1 MQTFVVGV
9 FALLAGALFSGG
21 AVWLVYSRKV
31 MQLQG
36 QVERAENLL
45 EVERT
50 GQQQLRDVFA
60 NLSSEALQQNNE
72 RFLQL
77 AQERMERQDQVAKS
91 GLQSLIDPLRNALE
105 QQQESLKTM
114 EQARQ
119 NAYGGIDSLLK
130 TMQESQKGLQAETGK
145 LVQALSKPSVRGQ
158 WGEIQ
163 LQRVVELAGMREH
176 CDFVQQQTS
185 TNDEKQQRPDMI
197 VKLPNKR
204 NIVVDAKMPFTAYF
218 DAMEATE
225 EQARVTK
232 LKEHAKDVRKHVK
245 AMNTRAYHAA
255 IDGAHDF
262 TVLFIPGEAFYH
274 AALEHDP
281 NLLEDAFNQGII
293 LVSPVGLLALLKT
306 VATGWREERLRED
319 AHTIQELGDEM
330 YKRLKVVTQHLARL
344 GKSLNDSVGAY
355 NKAVGSIERNLLTS
369 ARRMHEYAIGNE
381 ELETLPE
388 LEESAREFVKSEL
401 VEEEAE
407 SGERKA

>member
-21 AVWLVYSRKV
+21 TVWLLYSRKV

-119 NAYGGIDSLLK
+119 NAYGGVESLLK
-130 TMQESQKGLQAETGK
+130 AMQEGQKGLQAETGK

-158 WGEIQ
+158 WGEVQ
-163 LQRVVELAGMREH
+163 LQRVVEMAGMREH

-204 NIVVDAKMPFTAYF
+204 NIVVDSKMPFTAYF

-225 EQARVTK
+225 EQARVAK
-232 LKEHAKDVRKHVK
+232 LKEHARHVREHVK
-245 AMNTRAYHAA
+245 AMKKRAYHEA

-274 AALEHDP
+274 AALEHDH

-306 VATGWREERLRED
+306 VATGWREERLTED
-319 AHTIQELGDEM
+319 ARKIQELGNEM
-330 YKRLKVVTQHLARL
+330 YKRLKVVTGHLSRL
-344 GKSLNDSVGAY
+344 GKSLNESVQTGGRITRRCPR
-355 NKAVGSIERNLLTS
+355 KSIERNYCSSPVGAAYATVAS
-369 ARRMHEYAIGNE
+369 ATRSLDG
-381 ELETLPE
+381 TLPE
-388 LEESAREFVKSEL
+388 IEESANPSL
-401 VEEEAE
+401 
-407 SGERKA
+407 

>member
-1 MQTFVVGV
+1 
-9 FALLAGALFSGG
+9 
-21 AVWLVYSRKV
+21 
-31 MQLQG
+31 
-36 QVERAENLL
+36 
-45 EVERT
+45 
-50 GQQQLRDVFA
+50 
-60 NLSSEALQQNNE
+60 
-72 RFLQL
+72 
-77 AQERMERQDQVAKS
+77 
-91 GLQSLIDPLRNALE
+91 
-105 QQQESLKTM
+105 
-114 EQARQ
+114 
-119 NAYGGIDSLLK
+119 
-130 TMQESQKGLQAETGK
+130 
-145 LVQALSKPSVRGQ
+145 
-158 WGEIQ
+158 
-163 LQRVVELAGMREH
+163 
-176 CDFVQQQTS
+176 
-185 TNDEKQQRPDMI
+185 MI

>member
-21 AVWLVYSRKV
+21 TVWLLYSRKV

-119 NAYGGIDSLLK
+119 NAYGGVESLLK
-130 TMQESQKGLQAETGK
+130 AMQEGQKGLQAETGK

-158 WGEIQ
+158 WGEVQ
-163 LQRVVELAGMREH
+163 LQRVVEMAGMREH

-204 NIVVDAKMPFTAYF
+204 NIVVDSKMPFTAYF

-225 EQARVTK
+225 EQARVAK
-232 LKEHAKDVRKHVK
+232 LKEHARHVREHVK
-245 AMNTRAYHAA
+245 AMKKRAYHEA

-274 AALEHDP
+274 AALEHDH

-306 VATGWREERLRED
+306 VATGWREERLTED
-319 AHTIQELGDEM
+319 ARKIQELGNEM
-330 YKRLKVVTQHLARL
+330 YKRLKVVTGHLSRL
-344 GKSLNDSVGAY
+344 GKSLNESVGAY

-369 ARRMHEYAIGNE
+369 GRRMHAYAIGNE

-388 LEESAREFVKSEL
+388 IEESAREFVKSEL
-401 VEEEAE
+401 VEE
-407 SGERKA
+407 S